1 MLKRHKVMT
10 CLTLQA
16 PLAKWL
22 RRRTCNAKVT
32 RSTRVRGIFALICFA
47 TVQCVH
53 GNSPRGSD
61 SSVLTRVDFRAILDL
76 REAFET
82 WAR

>member
-22 RRRTCNAKVT
+22 RRRTCNAKIT
-32 RSTRVRGIFALICFA
+32 RSNRVRGKHVRSLFVIKLFAYSAIQRDQSIYL
-47 TVQCVH
+47 
-53 GNSPRGSD
+53 SP
-61 SSVLTRVDFRAILDL
+61 
-76 REAFET
+76 
-82 WAR
+82 